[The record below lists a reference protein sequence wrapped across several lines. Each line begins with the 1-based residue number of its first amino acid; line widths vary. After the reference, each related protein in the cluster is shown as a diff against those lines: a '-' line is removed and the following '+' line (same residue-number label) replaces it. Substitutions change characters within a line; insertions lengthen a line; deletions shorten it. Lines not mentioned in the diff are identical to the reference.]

1 MENWSIQRHNGQE
14 GRYLISMG
22 YTFASADDYAVLFTT
37 EYGYAR
43 TEWKNAN
50 SFVVWTGDDETANNA
65 NFTFLV
71 LDVSHW
77 GIGG

>member
-1 MENWSIQRHNGQE
+1 MT
-14 GRYLISMG
+14 GRP
-22 YTFASADDYAVLFTT
+22 FASADDYAVLFTT

-43 TEWKNAN
+43 TEWKSTD
-50 SFVVWTGDDETANNA
+50 SFVVWTGDDETANDA